1 MKRLGIGLFLC
12 VLLMGFFALPASAES
27 AASRVDIYCTVS
39 AEGSCQVNM
48 TVTLR
53 MEYVTTSMSFPLPA
67 NATGITLNGASVST
81 SKTSSATMVDISRVV
96 SGITGEIPLN
106 FSFTLPKSVG
116 VVTVDKERKL
126 QLSVELL
133 SGFEFPV
140 EQLSF
145 VITMPPGN
153 MPNAPKFTSIYRQES
168 IASDLTVTVSSNQI
182 IGASKT
188 ILNDHEGITMT
199 MLVDQKMF
207 PTVSTYIREGNPE
220 IKYMLICV
228 GLALVYWLIFLRT
241 KPIAHIR
248 STTPPEGITAGE
260 LGCRLT
266 LSGGDLTMMV
276 FTWAQLGY
284 LLIQTDSG
292 GKVLLRKRMDMG
304 NERSLFENKIFALLF
319 GSRQTVDATGYP
331 YAKLS
336 RKVSAIVPNERNMY
350 KGVSGNMKIFR
361 GLCCGAQIFC
371 GVCVA
376 MNMTSVRAI
385 QILLSII
392 LGAFGAVSG
401 WMIQDMAYRTHLRGK
416 LPMLIGAVCIALWV
430 VLGLLCGQVWIP
442 LLSAIGEFLLGYF
455 AAYGGKR
462 SDLGSY
468 AAAQVLG
475 FRRYAKKLPTEDVSR
490 LMANDPDYFFNL
502 APFTLALGVINPF
515 ARAFGHRKLER
526 CPYLVTRARNVQTA
540 EEWAGILL
548 DTADR
553 MDEKLRQMQ
562 IDRWIPV
569 RLRRRRK

>member
-1 MKRLGIGLFLC
+1 MKRIGIGLFLC
-12 VLLMGFFALPASAES
+12 ILLMGFFVLPASAES
-27 AASRVDIYCTVS
+27 AASRVDTYCTVS
-39 AEGSCQVNM
+39 AEGDCQVNM

-292 GKVLLRKRMDMG
+292 GKVLLHKRMDMG

-350 KGVSGNMKIFR
+350 RGVSGNMKIFR

-401 WMIQDMAYRTHLRGK
+401 WLIQDMAYRTHLRGK
-416 LPMLIGAVCIALWV
+416 LHPHH
-430 VLGLLCGQVWIP
+430 
-442 LLSAIGEFLLGYF
+442 
-455 AAYGGKR
+455 GG
-462 SDLGSY
+462 
-468 AAAQVLG
+468 AAAVGEHQLH
-475 FRRYAKKLPTEDVSR
+475 D
-490 LMANDPDYFFNL
+490 
-502 APFTLALGVINPF
+502 
-515 ARAFGHRKLER
+515 
-526 CPYLVTRARNVQTA
+526 
-540 EEWAGILL
+540 
-548 DTADR
+548 
-553 MDEKLRQMQ
+553 
-562 IDRWIPV
+562 
-569 RLRRRRK
+569 LRRRRRSDRRRPDGTSVRIGTGIEAGQ

>member
-1 MKRLGIGLFLC
+1 
-12 VLLMGFFALPASAES
+12 
-27 AASRVDIYCTVS
+27 
-39 AEGSCQVNM
+39 
-48 TVTLR
+48 
-53 MEYVTTSMSFPLPA
+53 
-67 NATGITLNGASVST
+67 
-81 SKTSSATMVDISRVV
+81 
-96 SGITGEIPLN
+96 
-106 FSFTLPKSVG
+106 
-116 VVTVDKERKL
+116 
-126 QLSVELL
+126 
-133 SGFEFPV
+133 
-140 EQLSF
+140 
-145 VITMPPGN
+145 
-153 MPNAPKFTSIYRQES
+153 
-168 IASDLTVTVSSNQI
+168 
-182 IGASKT
+182 
-188 ILNDHEGITMT
+188 
-199 MLVDQKMF
+199 
-207 PTVSTYIREGNPE
+207 
-220 IKYMLICV
+220 
-228 GLALVYWLIFLRT
+228 
-241 KPIAHIR
+241 
-248 STTPPEGITAGE
+248 
-260 LGCRLT
+260 
-266 LSGGDLTMMV
+266 MMV

-292 GKVLLRKRMDMG
+292 GKVLLHKRMDMG

-401 WMIQDMAYRTHLRGK
+401 WLIQDMAYRTHLRGK

>member
-1 MKRLGIGLFLC
+1 
-12 VLLMGFFALPASAES
+12 
-27 AASRVDIYCTVS
+27 
-39 AEGSCQVNM
+39 
-48 TVTLR
+48 
-53 MEYVTTSMSFPLPA
+53 
-67 NATGITLNGASVST
+67 
-81 SKTSSATMVDISRVV
+81 
-96 SGITGEIPLN
+96 
-106 FSFTLPKSVG
+106 
-116 VVTVDKERKL
+116 
-126 QLSVELL
+126 
-133 SGFEFPV
+133 
-140 EQLSF
+140 
-145 VITMPPGN
+145 
-153 MPNAPKFTSIYRQES
+153 
-168 IASDLTVTVSSNQI
+168 
-182 IGASKT
+182 
-188 ILNDHEGITMT
+188 
-199 MLVDQKMF
+199 
-207 PTVSTYIREGNPE
+207 
-220 IKYMLICV
+220 
-228 GLALVYWLIFLRT
+228 
-241 KPIAHIR
+241 
-248 STTPPEGITAGE
+248 
-260 LGCRLT
+260 
-266 LSGGDLTMMV
+266 
-276 FTWAQLGY
+276 
-284 LLIQTDSG
+284 
-292 GKVLLRKRMDMG
+292 
-304 NERSLFENKIFALLF
+304 
-319 GSRQTVDATGYP
+319 
-331 YAKLS
+331 
-336 RKVSAIVPNERNMY
+336 MY

-401 WMIQDMAYRTHLRGK
+401 WLIQDMAYRTHLRGK

-442 LLSAIGEFLLGYF
+442 LLSALGEFLLGYF

>member
-1 MKRLGIGLFLC
+1 MKRIGIGRFLC
-12 VLLMGFFALPASAES
+12 ILLMGFFALPASAES
-27 AASRVDIYCTVS
+27 AASRVDTYCTVS
-39 AEGSCQVNM
+39 AEGDCQVNM

-292 GKVLLRKRMDMG
+292 RKVLLHGHGQRAQ
-304 NERSLFENKIFALLF
+304 SL
-319 GSRQTVDATGYP
+319 
-331 YAKLS
+331 
-336 RKVSAIVPNERNMY
+336 
-350 KGVSGNMKIFR
+350 
-361 GLCCGAQIFC
+361 
-371 GVCVA
+371 
-376 MNMTSVRAI
+376 
-385 QILLSII
+385 
-392 LGAFGAVSG
+392 
-401 WMIQDMAYRTHLRGK
+401 
-416 LPMLIGAVCIALWV
+416 
-430 VLGLLCGQVWIP
+430 
-442 LLSAIGEFLLGYF
+442 
-455 AAYGGKR
+455 
-462 SDLGSY
+462 
-468 AAAQVLG
+468 
-475 FRRYAKKLPTEDVSR
+475 
-490 LMANDPDYFFNL
+490 
-502 APFTLALGVINPF
+502 
-515 ARAFGHRKLER
+515 
-526 CPYLVTRARNVQTA
+526 
-540 EEWAGILL
+540 
-548 DTADR
+548 
-553 MDEKLRQMQ
+553 
-562 IDRWIPV
+562 
-569 RLRRRRK
+569 

>member
-1 MKRLGIGLFLC
+1 MKRVWTGLLLC
-12 VLLMGFFALPASAES
+12 VLLIGFLALPASAES
-27 AASRVDIYCTVS
+27 AASRVDIYCTVN
-39 AEGSCQVNM
+39 AEGDCLVNM
-48 TVTLR
+48 SVTLR
-53 MEYVTTSMSFPLPA
+53 MEYITTSMTFPLPA
-67 NATGITLNGASVST
+67 TATGITLNGASVST
-81 SKTSSATMVDISRVV
+81 SKTASATQVDISRVV
-96 SGITGEIPLN
+96 SAVTGEIPLN
-106 FSFTLPKSVG
+106 FSFTLPKAVK
-116 VVTVDKERKL
+116 VVTVNNKREL
-126 QLSVELL
+126 QLSIDLL
-133 SGFEFPV
+133 SGFELPV
-140 EQLSF
+140 EQLDF

-153 MPNAPKFTSIYRQES
+153 MPNQPKFTSIYRQES

-188 ILNDHEGITMT
+188 TLNDHEGITMT

-220 IKYMLICV
+220 IIPMLICA
-228 GLALVYWLIFLRT
+228 GLALLYWLIFLRT
-241 KPIAHIR
+241 KPIAHSR

-276 FTWAQLGY
+276 FSWAQLGY
-284 LLIQTDSG
+284 LMIQAESG
-292 GKVLLRKRMDMG
+292 GRVLLHKRMGMG
-304 NERSLFENKIFALLF
+304 NERSQFENKIFSLLF
-319 GSRQTVDATGYP
+319 GNRRTVDATGYP

-350 KGVSGNMKIFR
+350 RGVSGNMKIFR
-361 GLCCGAQIFC
+361 GLCCGIQIFC
-371 GVCVA
+371 GICVA

-385 QILLSII
+385 QILLAII
-392 LGAFGAVSG
+392 LGVFGAVCA
-401 WMIQDMAYRTHLRGK
+401 WLIQDMAYCTHLRGK
-416 LPMLIGAVCIALWV
+416 LPMYVGLVCIAVWV

-442 LLSAIGEFLLGYF
+442 LCSVLGEFLLGYF
-455 AAYGGKR
+455 AAYGGRR
-462 SDLGSY
+462 SDLGSQ

-475 FRRYAKKLPTEDVSR
+475 FRRYAKHLPVEDVSR

-526 CPYLVTRARNVQTA
+526 CPYLITRARNVQTA
-540 EEWAGILL
+540 EQWAQIML

-553 MDEKLRQMQ
+553 MDEKLRRMQ
-562 IDRWIPV
+562 IEKWVPP